1 MGQKNSTDVG
11 DDALLSD
18 NDGVSKQDATSANE
32 EEDQR
37 EKYPVL
43 CPAYKGI
50 VLECYDNAH
59 GDTAGR
65 IVMRMGQQRDD
76 FRAFM
81 DSLSAQQR
89 EILIENLRSYL
100 NAVVENIDDAEEVKE
115 LSANYGAF
123 HVRWRANGFKPDFFA
138 ITADAIAT
146 ECVFMRGTATA
157 TAPTSTFKAWTILV
171 GLMFSAVRD
180 GYYAELRR
188 HRKSPAHTS
197 DSVESIPSSDHAV
210 EASTYQNGCAK
221 VPNNCENDVVQ
232 NSDARFFSS
241 TPPSTRNRDRLSGS
255 PRLSC
260 DGRPLNDSRQSLND
274 SRPATTSLHREDAFY
289 IQKLPQPYQRSRS
302 AGVNNTAAATSN
314 AEGWGYWLKGKRRR
328 QMPVPPLNCDWNV
341 AVDLLGKRNCMKADL
356 SRQHSE
362 GYLLATSMGA
372 SPSSGSDS
380 PIVGRYQKNIANDSD
395 TKGRHRIDEIV
406 RRHEMH
412 RLASN
417 RGSAFHQLIRPRRFF
432 GMRLFS
438 VLLCL
443 VEALGERVAAVL
455 AVTACQM
462 ASETQLSAGM
472 GGDRYQS
479 RFHRAIRSC
488 YEGSGGAAVTVKKL
502 ADSYFRNGTG
512 LNESCED
519 NMTLSNVRIDRDRAV
534 YLVMGCA
541 NWEWPSQPESDE
553 DSDEVERDEVLAK
566 VASSRTRHADRGKSM
581 SVIVTFLISGYRTR
595 KDKDQETTTGTTI
608 TVDPSQQ
615 LSGITTII
623 RNFMEGETVAEQ
635 TDLYS
640 DRSMMATLKRRVQP
654 AEGTTTPQ

>member
-1 MGQKNSTDVG
+1 
-11 DDALLSD
+11 
-18 NDGVSKQDATSANE
+18 
-32 EEDQR
+32 
-37 EKYPVL
+37 
-43 CPAYKGI
+43 
-50 VLECYDNAH
+50 
-59 GDTAGR
+59 
-65 IVMRMGQQRDD
+65 
-76 FRAFM
+76 
-81 DSLSAQQR
+81 
-89 EILIENLRSYL
+89 
-100 NAVVENIDDAEEVKE
+100 
-115 LSANYGAF
+115 
-123 HVRWRANGFKPDFFA
+123 
-138 ITADAIAT
+138 
-146 ECVFMRGTATA
+146 
-157 TAPTSTFKAWTILV
+157 
-171 GLMFSAVRD
+171 
-180 GYYAELRR
+180 
-188 HRKSPAHTS
+188 
-197 DSVESIPSSDHAV
+197 
-210 EASTYQNGCAK
+210 
-221 VPNNCENDVVQ
+221 
-232 NSDARFFSS
+232 
-241 TPPSTRNRDRLSGS
+241 
-255 PRLSC
+255 
-260 DGRPLNDSRQSLND
+260 
-274 SRPATTSLHREDAFY
+274 
-289 IQKLPQPYQRSRS
+289 
-302 AGVNNTAAATSN
+302 
-314 AEGWGYWLKGKRRR
+314 
-328 QMPVPPLNCDWNV
+328 
-341 AVDLLGKRNCMKADL
+341 
-356 SRQHSE
+356 
-362 GYLLATSMGA
+362 
-372 SPSSGSDS
+372 
-380 PIVGRYQKNIANDSD
+380 
-395 TKGRHRIDEIV
+395 
-406 RRHEMH
+406 
-412 RLASN
+412 
-417 RGSAFHQLIRPRRFF
+417 
-432 GMRLFS
+432 MRLFS

-502 ADSYFRNGTG
+502 ADSYFHNGTG

-623 RNFMEGETVAEQ
+623 RNFMEGETAAEQ

>member
-221 VPNNCENDVVQ
+221 VPNNCDNDIVQ

-302 AGVNNTAAATSN
+302 AGVNNTAAATMQLNES
-314 AEGWGYWLKGKRRR
+314 ADCRALREHFRKLTLGSPREGKRRR

-362 GYLLATSMGA
+362 GYLLVRRQCPPLPRLATSMGA

-412 RLASN
+412 RFMDQNRKSASATN
-417 RGSAFHQLIRPRRFF
+417 LFNPNKIIDDF
-432 GMRLFS
+432 MNDRL
-438 VLLCL
+438 
-443 VEALGERVAAVL
+443 
-455 AVTACQM
+455 
-462 ASETQLSAGM
+462 
-472 GGDRYQS
+472 Y
-479 RFHRAIRSC
+479 
-488 YEGSGGAAVTVKKL
+488 K
-502 ADSYFRNGTG
+502 
-512 LNESCED
+512 
-519 NMTLSNVRIDRDRAV
+519 
-534 YLVMGCA
+534 
-541 NWEWPSQPESDE
+541 
-553 DSDEVERDEVLAK
+553 
-566 VASSRTRHADRGKSM
+566 
-581 SVIVTFLISGYRTR
+581 
-595 KDKDQETTTGTTI
+595 
-608 TVDPSQQ
+608 
-615 LSGITTII
+615 
-623 RNFMEGETVAEQ
+623 
-635 TDLYS
+635 
-640 DRSMMATLKRRVQP
+640 
-654 AEGTTTPQ
+654 